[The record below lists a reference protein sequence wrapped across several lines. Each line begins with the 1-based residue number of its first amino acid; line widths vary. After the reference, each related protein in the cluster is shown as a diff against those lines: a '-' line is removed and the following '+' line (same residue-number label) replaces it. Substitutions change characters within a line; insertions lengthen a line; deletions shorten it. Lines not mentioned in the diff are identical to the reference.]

1 MIYIYNDYGGTH
13 TTSLAAAHH
22 LNILTPPEHTL
33 TKEEILAVPYFNK
46 LTKSDF
52 GKLIFHGKDEK
63 GDLVY
68 TIGRK
73 SSKLIVPSLKEL
85 GLLLLNRFN
94 IEERIVFSNTSPAVP
109 ITLSIGGFFS
119 RGLGIDSIGVPFLI
133 KGAQKCNKSIYELVE
148 NTKKMATSMEEKILI
163 LNNQDFKS

>member
-22 LNILTPPEHTL
+22 LGMLPPPTHTL
-33 TKEEILAVPYFNK
+33 SKEEILAVPYFNE
-46 LTKSDF
+46 LTRSDF
-52 GKLIFHGKDEK
+52 GKLIFHGNDEM
-63 GDLVY
+63 GDSVY

-73 SSKLIVPSLKEL
+73 SSKLVVPSLKEL

-94 IEERIVFSNTSPAVP
+94 IEERIIFSNTSPTVP
-109 ITLSIGGFFS
+109 ISLSIGGFFS

-133 KGAQKCNKSIYELVE
+133 KGAQKCNKTIYDLVN
-148 NTKKMATSMEEKILI
+148 NTKNIAASMEGKILI
-163 LNNQDFKS
+163 LENQDFKS